1 MSMRIPIIITT
12 VLLLLGCSRTDRLP
26 SSQMESLYTTYDK
39 GRLSIDELN
48 KALDSAVNQKNKP
61 KEGVIRLS
69 IGKKLRNS
77 SQFDKAMQMN
87 MSAQKIAYELSD
99 TLMIIKSYNE
109 IGTLYRRIDALNEAI
124 KAHYKALH
132 YCEQYSDTKSF
143 LSRKQ
148 KASALN
154 GIGNISLI
162 LKFYDKAE
170 ESFRESIKIETEL
183 KSDIGVAINYA
194 NIGAIYDAKNMQDSA
209 MLYYNRS
216 LDLNT
221 KAKSKIGISLC
232 HSYIGNIYEKQ
243 DQLEK
248 AKEYYI
254 KGYESIKENRDT
266 WHKLVLQ
273 TSIARILIKQENY
286 DKGINELS
294 EAQKLAE
301 GISSH
306 EHLAIIHELWAD
318 YYEKIGKTTLAIQNL
333 KQSYEYADIDSRNKE
348 QESLMQ
354 TNINL
359 LTDISNEQ
367 ARLQNETIEQHK
379 RRQSMLYLTVS
390 ICIIALV
397 VFSYLLYL
405 VRSRNRRLIEVNA
418 MKNRLFSIISH
429 DIKNPLTSQKTVLEL
444 MVNNMDYLSADDVKK
459 QCDDLLRSSGAL
471 LNLLHNLLHW
481 SQIESKTLRFNPTN
495 IDLFI
500 IASEIDET
508 FNITMQQKQITTQ
521 IAIKENTIAYA
532 DHNMIRTV
540 LRNLI
545 YNAMKYS
552 HVGSTILLSVDS
564 ANDAEWDIKIQD
576 FGVGMSQQTKENL
589 FKLDGSHSNV
599 GTSGE
604 VGTGMGLI
612 IVKEMLTLSGSK
624 MNIES
629 TEGEGTTISF
639 TVKKRR

>member
-333 KQSYEYADIDSRNKE
+333 KRSYEYADIDSRNKE

>member
-1 MSMRIPIIITT
+1 
-12 VLLLLGCSRTDRLP
+12 
-26 SSQMESLYTTYDK
+26 
-39 GRLSIDELN
+39 
-48 KALDSAVNQKNKP
+48 
-61 KEGVIRLS
+61 
-69 IGKKLRNS
+69 
-77 SQFDKAMQMN
+77 
-87 MSAQKIAYELSD
+87 
-99 TLMIIKSYNE
+99 
-109 IGTLYRRIDALNEAI
+109 
-124 KAHYKALH
+124 
-132 YCEQYSDTKSF
+132 
-143 LSRKQ
+143 
-148 KASALN
+148 
-154 GIGNISLI
+154 
-162 LKFYDKAE
+162 
-170 ESFRESIKIETEL
+170 
-183 KSDIGVAINYA
+183 
-194 NIGAIYDAKNMQDSA
+194 
-209 MLYYNRS
+209 
-216 LDLNT
+216 
-221 KAKSKIGISLC
+221 
-232 HSYIGNIYEKQ
+232 
-243 DQLEK
+243 
-248 AKEYYI
+248 
-254 KGYESIKENRDT
+254 
-266 WHKLVLQ
+266 
-273 TSIARILIKQENY
+273 
-286 DKGINELS
+286 
-294 EAQKLAE
+294 
-301 GISSH
+301 
-306 EHLAIIHELWAD
+306 
-318 YYEKIGKTTLAIQNL
+318 
-333 KQSYEYADIDSRNKE
+333 
-348 QESLMQ
+348 
-354 TNINL
+354 
-359 LTDISNEQ
+359 
-367 ARLQNETIEQHK
+367 
-379 RRQSMLYLTVS
+379 
-390 ICIIALV
+390 
-397 VFSYLLYL
+397 
-405 VRSRNRRLIEVNA
+405 